1 MSTWH
6 YMKNGVQ
13 TGPVTTEELTALL
26 ASGAI
31 ASDTMVW
38 RQGLA
43 GWVAAATLPEFS
55 ALARP
60 TAPAAAA
67 AAPAKSGNR
76 TIIIIL
82 CVLGALLLLIGGCV
96 TTCTYIAAKKAKE
109 YSRQAE
115 KNPAFASLSLIASIH
130 PDVEIVTKDEA
141 SGKITVRNKKTGETV
156 TINTN
161 DYSAANIGESLE
173 KLTREAKAAAQKAES
188 AAKEMPDNSNEPAKS
203 EATPSPAEEP
213 VSVSD
218 AAAQKIALAKMPACL
233 PAYPGATTSH
243 ASFDQMVGGITA
255 GNYIGVTHDKP
266 ADIAE
271 FYEKKLLAAGYTSVG
286 KVSEPSGNGPSTTLV
301 MSAGNP
307 SRTVTI
313 MAGTEEDGRVQVEIN
328 YIQNGN

>member
-26 ASGAI
+26 ASGAV

-38 RQGLA
+38 RQGLG
-43 GWVAAATLPEFS
+43 GWVAAATLPEFA

-60 TAPAAAA
+60 AAPA

-76 TIIIIL
+76 TVMIIL
-82 CVLGALLLLIGGCV
+82 CVLGGLLLLIGGCV

-173 KLTREAKAAAQKAES
+173 KFTRQAKAAAQKAE
-188 AAKEMPDNSNEPAKS
+188 AAEEAPNHPRESTGPAT
-203 EATPSPAEEP
+203 TPPPAEEP

-218 AAAQKIALAKMPACL
+218 EAAQKAALAKMPACL
-233 PAYPGATTSH
+233 PAYPGATTAH
-243 ASFDQMVGGITA
+243 ASFDQMMGGITA
-255 GNYIGVTHDKP
+255 GNYTGITHDQP
-266 ADIAE
+266 AEVAS
-271 FYEKKLLAAGYTSVG
+271 FYEKKLLAAGYTSMG
-286 KVSEPSGNGPSTTLV
+286 KVSEPSSTGPATTLV
-301 MSAGNP
+301 MSAANP

-313 MAGTEEDGRVQVEIN
+313 MAGTGEDGRVQVEIN